1 MSAMQPALTD
11 SVRKVLDDAQKEAR
25 ALNQE
30 FVGTEHMLL
39 AMLTCSNCQVSRLL
53 RQYHVDR
60 DAVRA
65 QLLAVMSY
73 AEESPGVTGNLPM
86 SPKAQ
91 RAINNAVVMSRS
103 LREPTVST
111 RVLMLAL
118 MDEPKTPY
126 LQALKDTG
134 VDVEQL
140 LRALAEKQAEP
151 EA

>member
-1 MSAMQPALTD
+1 MQPALTD
-11 SVRKVLDDAQKEAR
+11 SARKVLDDAQTQAR

-39 AMLTCSNCQVSRLL
+39 ALLMCSNCQVSRLL
-53 RQYHVDR
+53 RQHHVDR

-65 QLLAVMSY
+65 SLLSIMDFS
-73 AEESPGVTGNLPM
+73 EEAPGVTGALPM

-91 RAINNAVVMSRS
+91 RAVNNAVVMARS
-103 LREPTVST
+103 LREPKVST

-118 MDEPKTPY
+118 MDEPKTEFMKS
-126 LQALKDTG
+126 LKNTG

-140 LRALAEKQAEP
+140 LQGLAEKPSDGEH
-151 EA
+151 